1 MYEMFFLNN
10 FNKKFFKIITRI
22 HSFITRHKTRDKKK
36 HFNSELLI
44 LQDINLLMDTPTI
57 IPQCSSTEKLHEYN
71 VDVVKVSVIKC
82 DGKLIY
88 VVDEPKLPSHLK
100 EIVLYSIEKYLE
112 EYSINPLY
120 EQNDILNYLMTVI
133 ENYKDIKDV
142 DTQQYNLL
150 VYYLQKL
157 LSGYGPLYPLLND
170 DYVEDIT
177 YEGSNTPV
185 AIYHKL
191 FSEYRWIDT
200 NIVLSNDYATK
211 IALILSYKVG
221 QPLSITNPYA
231 EGLTYDG
238 HRVSLTLGNEL
249 TLRGTT
255 IVIRRRPSHILTIVD
270 LIKNNMLSLEQAAYL
285 MYLIEH
291 QLSILIVGGVASGKT
306 TLLRALLMLI
316 PHNAKI
322 ITIEDTP
329 ELQLPHTHWDPLV
342 VRRPR
347 HANTDILNE
356 IEMLTR
362 MALRRRGDYLVIGE
376 TRGKEARLLVQ
387 ASTLGYGS
395 LTTFH
400 ANSVEAA
407 ITRLTSP
414 PISLKR
420 ESLTTAFNVVI
431 LLGKTY
437 LPGKGYIR
445 RVFGIFELTTN
456 NIIEIF
462 RWRRENDIHIPT
474 NITEVC
480 SKSLRLRELAE
491 ITNKRIDDIIEDL
504 LLRREFIHE
513 LIERN
518 IQDPADIVDMVT
530 KFYNNIYTRGNTS
543 P

>member
-1 MYEMFFLNN
+1 MYKMFFLNN
-10 FNKKFFKIITRI
+10 FNKKFSKFITPIHSLITRRR
-22 HSFITRHKTRDKKK
+22 TQDEKEYL
-36 HFNSELLI
+36 NSELLI

-57 IPQCSSTEKLHEYN
+57 TPRCFNIEKLHEYS
-71 VDVVKVSVIKC
+71 VDVVKVSLIKC
-82 DGKLIY
+82 DGKPIY
-88 VVDEPKLPSHLK
+88 VINEPRLPLHLK
-100 EIVLYSIEKYLE
+100 EAVLYSIEKYLE
-112 EYSINPLY
+112 EYNINPLY
-120 EQNDILNYLMTVI
+120 EQNDILNYLIDVI
-133 ENYKDIKDV
+133 EKHEGIKDIS
-142 DTQQYNLL
+142 TQQYNLL
-150 VYYLQKL
+150 IYYLQKL

-177 YEGSNTPV
+177 YEGSNTPIAV
-185 AIYHKL
+185 YHKL

-211 IALILSYKVG
+211 IALILSYKIG

-291 QLSILIVGGVASGKT
+291 QYSILIVGGVASGKT

-329 ELQLPHTHWDPLV
+329 ELQLPHTHWDPLI

-347 HANTDILNE
+347 HGNTDMLNE

-362 MALRRRGDYLVIGE
+362 IALRRRGDYLVIGE
-376 TRGKEARLLVQ
+376 TRGREARLLVQ

-420 ESLTTAFNVVI
+420 ESLATAFNVVM

-437 LPGKGYIR
+437 LPGRGYIR
-445 RVFGIFELTTN
+445 RVFGIFELTN
-456 NIIEIF
+456 NSIIEVF
-462 RWRRENDIHIPT
+462 HWRRENDVHIPT
-474 NITEVC
+474 NIAEVC
-480 SKSLRLRELAE
+480 SKSLRLKELAE
-491 ITNKRIDDIIEDL
+491 ITNKRMNDIMEDI

-518 IQDPADIVDMVT
+518 IRDPADIVNMVT
-530 KFYNNIYTRGNTS
+530 KFYNNIYARGNVG